1 MKKKLAKFMSMI
13 MIAALIVTGF
23 TGFTG
28 NTKAYAA
35 EGDTPLLIATAEAP
49 SEATVYVT
57 ISNKGDLVVRQ
68 QSVTVMDIDD
78 DGALTVSDALY
89 CAHEKYYKGGAA
101 EGYGAEV
108 GQWGLGVTKLWGDT
122 SGNFG
127 YYVNDIMSMGA
138 GDPINDGDYLNAWV
152 YSKFSYDFE
161 TGETDADAY
170 SFFNTRKL
178 GIKIGQKKT
187 IRLYYVSGFDA
198 SYAQINSPLKNAV
211 ITIGGEPTEYG
222 TSKKGG
228 FKFSATKSGSY
239 FISAFSEDVTIVP
252 PTLLIFVQ
260 PEKGEVIEVKNKKYT
275 VTKLGTVKT
284 GKKGKVTFSKSANEG
299 KEAPKTVEYA
309 GVTYKVK
316 VVD

>member
-1 MKKKLAKFMSMI
+1 MKKRLSKFLSMI
-13 MIAALIVTGF
+13 LIAALIVTAY
-23 TGFTG
+23 TGFSG
-28 NTKAYAA
+28 NVGAYAA

-49 SEATVYVT
+49 SEATVYVS

-68 QSVTVMDIDD
+68 QSVTVTDTDD
-78 DGALTVSDALY
+78 DGVLTISDALY

-108 GQWGLGVTKLWGDT
+108 GQWGLGLTKLWGDT
-122 SGNFG
+122 SGSFG

-138 GDPINDGDYLNAWV
+138 GDPIKDGDYLNAWI
-152 YSKFSYDFE
+152 Y
-161 TGETDADAY
+161 TNADWSDQYA
-170 SFFNTRKL
+170 FFNTRKL
-178 GIKIGQKKT
+178 GIKIGQEKK
-187 IRLYYVSGFDA
+187 IRLYVAGFDENW
-198 SYAQINSPLKNAV
+198 AQVNSPLKYAT
-211 ITIGGEPTEYG
+211 ITIGGECTEYATG
-222 TSKKGG
+222 KKGG
-228 FKFSATKSGSY
+228 FKFSANQSGSY
-239 FISAFSEDVTIVP
+239 FLSAQSDDATIVP
-252 PTLLIFVQ
+252 PTLIVFVQ

-299 KEAPKTVEYA
+299 KEAPETIDYA

>member
-13 MIAALIVTGF
+13 MIAALIVTSY
-23 TGFTG
+23 TGFSG
-28 NTKAYAA
+28 NVSAYAD
-35 EGDTPLLIATAEAP
+35 EGDTPLLIATATVP

-78 DGALTVSDALY
+78 DGALTISDALY

-101 EGYGAEV
+101 EGYGAEM
-108 GQWGLGVTKLWGDT
+108 GQWGLGLTKLWGDT
-122 SGNFG
+122 SGSFG
-127 YYVNDIMSMGA
+127 YYVNDVMSMGA
-138 GDPINDGDYLNAWV
+138 GDPISDGDYLNAWI
-152 YSKFSYDFE
+152 YE
-161 TGETDADAY
+161 QADWSDQYA
-170 SFFNTRKL
+170 FFNTRKL
-178 GIKIGQKKT
+178 GIKIGQTKT
-187 IRLYYVSGFDA
+187 IKLYAAGFDENW
-198 SYAQINSPLKNAV
+198 AQVNSPLKNAV

-222 TSKKGG
+222 TGKKGK
-228 FKFSATKSGSY
+228 FKFSANQSGSY
-239 FISAFSEDVTIVP
+239 FLSAFSEDATIVP
-252 PTLLIFVQ
+252 PSLIVYVQ

-284 GKKGKVTFSKSANEG
+284 GKKGKVTFSKSANNG
-299 KEAPKTVEYA
+299 KDAPKTVEYA